1 MNLFIAQANELTAG
15 PQGGAA
21 GVLHWLRL
29 NWGLVGWIIGLAILA
44 LVAWQNRALVRKFFR
59 EVLVE
64 LRKCSWPWD
73 PTQSGLRKYKEL
85 IDSSVVVLVSMVL
98 LGAYTSVVDFFLVK
112 ATGLVIHWKL

>member
-1 MNLFIAQANELTAG
+1 MNLLIAQTNELAAG

-21 GVLHWLRL
+21 GALQWLKL
-29 NWGLVGWIIGLAILA
+29 NWGIVGWGVGLGILA
-44 LVAWQNRALVRKFFR
+44 LLAWQNRAAIRRFSR
-59 EVLVE
+59 EVMVE

-98 LGAYTSVVDFFLVK
+98 LGAFTSVVDFFLLK

>member
-1 MNLFIAQANELTAG
+1 MNLFIAQTNELTAG
-15 PQGGAA
+15 PQGAA
-21 GVLHWLRL
+21 GALQWLRL
-29 NWGLVGWIIGLAILA
+29 HWGWVGWGLGLGILA
-44 LVAWQNRALVRKFFR
+44 LLAWQNRPLIRRFAH

-64 LRKCSWPWD
+64 LKKCSWPWD

-112 ATGLVIHWKL
+112 ATSLVIHWKL